1 MHFPHTSYRAQQ
13 RLQLYALRPS
23 AAMGI
28 WAISPS
34 PKSIAWLIPLAGPG
48 GELQP
53 GVHAQRSVICVA
65 AVYSGAR
72 GAAGVTLITV
82 TGAAHGPHGHVELAP
97 QNEGPVWGAMP

>member
-1 MHFPHTSYRAQQ
+1 MGDI
-13 RLQLYALRPS
+13 ALS
-23 AAMGI
+23 
-28 WAISPS
+28 
-34 PKSIAWLIPLAGPG
+34 KSIAWLIPLAGPG

-82 TGAAHGPHGHVELAP
+82 TGAAHGPHGSRRHYFP
-97 QNEGPVWGAMP
+97 RIRHSSF